1 MECAVSRDDGCCKC
15 RCAGGLKSGRDLV
28 LRRPGDHA
36 GRGDERECE
45 VDVVVAVVIV
55 IVGCCCWLADMQA
68 ELPEDGLKTGAF
80 WPLWVLSGD
89 VTVSVVVAVGAVVV
103 VVGVVFVVAVVV
115 VSWGTGVGSET
126 FVFVEQRGDGVFAV
140 VVVVAG
146 VVAVAVVDC
155 CAQGRSTL

>member
-1 MECAVSRDDGCCKC
+1 MVDAEGTACSVIEASVCADN
-15 RCAGGLKSGRDLV
+15 
-28 LRRPGDHA
+28 
-36 GRGDERECE
+36 
-45 VDVVVAVVIV
+45 VVAAAAAVV

-68 ELPEDGLKTGAF
+68 ELLEDGLKTGAF

-103 VVGVVFVVAVVV
+103 VVGVVFVVAVDV

-140 VVVVAG
+140 FVVVAG
-146 VVAVAVVDC
+146 VVVAVVVVDC